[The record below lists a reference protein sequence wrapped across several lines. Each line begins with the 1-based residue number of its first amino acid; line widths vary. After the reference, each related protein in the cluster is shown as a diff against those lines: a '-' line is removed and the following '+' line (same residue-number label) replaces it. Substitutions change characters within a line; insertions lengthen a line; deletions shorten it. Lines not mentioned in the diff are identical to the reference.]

1 MGNLRC
7 SILRKN
13 HPFNLRGGRMKYQNT
28 KTGFVFDSDSK
39 CSGEDWVDLSPS
51 PATKEPKAVKEEPVE
66 PKRTKKNGN
75 SK

>member
-1 MGNLRC
+1 
-7 SILRKN
+7 
-13 HPFNLRGGRMKYQNT
+13 MKYQNT

-39 CSGEDWVDLSPS
+39 CSGEDWVKLSPS
-51 PATKEPKAVKEEPVE
+51 PAKEEKKVKEEPVE

>member
-1 MGNLRC
+1 
-7 SILRKN
+7 
-13 HPFNLRGGRMKYQNT
+13 MKYQNT

-39 CSGEDWVDLSPS
+39 CSGEDWVKLSPS
-51 PATKEPKAVKEEPVE
+51 PATKEDKKEKEEPVE